1 MLSFVSSVVRS
12 MRLALSWFA
21 KMDAKMAS
29 MFMKAFVSSELWM
42 IAAIV
47 TEVSVPLIVTAC
59 KVLAQ
64 R

>member
-1 MLSFVSSVVRS
+1 

-47 TEVSVPLIVTAC
+47 TEVSVSLIVMAC
-59 KVLAQ
+59 KLLAQ